1 VEKQWELLFPENSG
15 APGKIKLDKLISLKN
30 HADDGVKY
38 FSGTVLYKNIFD
50 MNIVEKDKNYFIDLG
65 TVEVVAEVIVNG
77 KNLGIYWAR
86 PYLVNITSA
95 INIGVNKLEIKVTN
109 QWVNRLIGDE
119 QLPEV
124 DNYVNVLE
132 GNIFQ
137 KFGNGAIKQ
146 LPKWYLNDEPK
157 PINGRVAFSTWKHYQ
172 KDAPLLE
179 SGLIGPVKILEAISK
194 EI

>member
-1 VEKQWELLFPENSG
+1 
-15 APGKIKLDKLISLKN
+15 
-30 HADDGVKY
+30 VKY
-38 FSGTVLYKNIFD
+38 FSGTVLYKNTFD
-50 MNIVEKDKNYFIDLG
+50 VNMLEKDKNYFIDLG
-65 TVEVVAEVIVNG
+65 IVEVVAEVIVNG

-86 PYLVNITSA
+86 PYLVNITNA

-137 KFGNGAIKQ
+137 KFGNGAIIQ
-146 LPKWYLNDEPK
+146 LPKWYLNAEPK

-172 KDAPLLE
+172 KNAPLLE
-179 SGLIGPVKILEAISK
+179 SGLIGPVKILEAVGK